1 MISRRMQAGLA
12 AVLLAGS
19 ASAIAAEKVF
29 NPTRDAGADLQ
40 QAETQAKAEGK
51 NILLDVGGN
60 WCPWCLVLDRTLAND
75 AGLHALLE
83 KKYVVV
89 HVNFSK
95 ENQNQAFLR
104 QYPKPKGYPAW
115 YVLSAD
121 GRLLKTE
128 DTSELEATHK
138 IDAGYS
144 AATLRTFLEG
154 NGPR

>member
-95 ENQNQAFLR
+95 ENQKSGVSTSISEAEGISGLVRVICGWQA
-104 QYPKPKGYPAW
+104 AE
-115 YVLSAD
+115 D
-121 GRLLKTE
+121 GRHE
-128 DTSELEATHK
+128 
-138 IDAGYS
+138 
-144 AATLRTFLEG
+144 
-154 NGPR
+154 